1 VPVET
6 GTQPAPETPPQAA
19 KIRKSL
25 GTLGTLNIA
34 SGAALVAV
42 NGILAQTDHSRP
54 PLRRAVLRSNNGNGS
69 GVSPLTVAAA
79 VGAVAAAVNEAR
91 RH

>member
-6 GTQPAPETPPQAA
+6 GTEPAPDTPPEAA
-19 KIRKSL
+19 RIQKTL
-25 GTLGTLNIA
+25 GTLGTLNIV
-34 SGAALVAV
+34 SGVALVAV
-42 NGILAQTDHSRP
+42 NGMLAQTDHSRP
-54 PLRRAVLRSNNGNGS
+54 PLRRALRSSNGN

-79 VGAVAAAVNEAR
+79 VGAVAAAVNEVR